1 MPKLEMPGATPVIDF
16 DYFHFE
22 DVGYNYDI
30 AKELAIILI
39 DESDMDEL
47 KGIYDDN
54 QRWNSSVG
62 SGGTGSN
69 FSCPSQG
76 AQRAC
81 LANHFASYANRRYE
95 SCYLSLYEFECLKT
109 LLNYLEDDCFV
120 QQHRQKI
127 YDRQVELLTMVCNEF
142 QKEYVRKNPEY
153 MFTLI
158 ANSK

>member
-1 MPKLEMPGATPVIDF
+1 MTKLEIPGATPVVDF
-16 DYFHFE
+16 YNFHFE
-22 DVGYNYDI
+22 DVVYNYDI

-39 DESDMDEL
+39 DESDIDEL

-54 QRWNSSVG
+54 QRWDSSVG

-81 LANHFASYANRRYE
+81 LANSLVGYANRKYE
-95 SCYLSLYEFECLKT
+95 SCYLSLYEFNCLKT
-109 LLNYLEDDCFV
+109 LLNYLEDDCFMPAY
-120 QQHRQKI
+120 RQKI
-127 YDRQVELLTMVCNEF
+127 YDRQVEVLTLVCNEF

-153 MFTLI
+153 LFKFMTNL
-158 ANSK
+158 